1 MPSRRIYSNA
11 ISETAVAFYDSGGHN
26 HDGINSSL
34 IDTSK
39 YSLFDFNVNTVYST
53 NQRALA
59 QERNLQSFKNL
70 VISIVN
76 NNILSP
82 AGITLGENVIN
93 GFNIISRSITTNE
106 LATDSIKSLN
116 YSNPSSNIYSDVGTF
131 LDLDNGDIISSNFS
145 FVSGTLNLK
154 GNLLG
159 NKTGYS
165 DSTAGFF
172 LGLDSGQYKINFGNS
187 TDYLKWDGSSLDISG
202 AVTGGTIDIGGS
214 DSSSFH
220 VDSSGNMW
228 LGGGTF
234 ANGVFKVS
242 SSGVLTVKGS
252 GGYDDLQISTGQIL
266 LGSGANIYGSSST
279 LWLTGT
285 YVNTVA
291 SDIIL
296 QTGDPFTRGNA
307 VSVGFSSISTAYTVT
322 ANSSSASEPSFG
334 FNLDTNTGIFSPSA
348 DNLAISTGGVER
360 LRIQDNGNMLL
371 QTSGATMGL
380 NPPTGSGSLCELVNA
395 FGFYFIYRDT
405 SLSGTKENIQEVG
418 EWLVP
423 DMVDQI
429 NPMLWNRKTAPGIPE
444 IGPMAEDM
452 EAISPFLVACG
463 MDLDENG
470 DIIKTLEGINIK
482 SWVNLLTIGLQDARA
497 RIAYLEDLVEQLQVS
512 N

>member
-1 MPSRRIYSNA
+1 
-11 ISETAVAFYDSGGHN
+11 
-26 HDGINSSL
+26 
-34 IDTSK
+34 
-39 YSLFDFNVNTVYST
+39 
-53 NQRALA
+53 
-59 QERNLQSFKNL
+59 
-70 VISIVN
+70 
-76 NNILSP
+76 
-82 AGITLGENVIN
+82 
-93 GFNIISRSITTNE
+93 
-106 LATDSIKSLN
+106 
-116 YSNPSSNIYSDVGTF
+116 VGTF

-159 NKTGYS
+159 NKNGYS

-172 LGLDSGQYKINFGNS
+172 LGLDSGQYKINFGDS

-228 LGGGTF
+228 LGAGTF

-266 LGSGANIYGSSST
+266 LGSGANIYGTTGT

-285 YVNTVA
+285 YVSTVA
-291 SDIIL
+291 TDIIL
-296 QTGDPFTRGNA
+296 QTGDPFIRGNA

-322 ANSSSASEPSFG
+322 ANSSSASEPAFG
-334 FNLDTNTGIFSPSA
+334 FNSDTNTGIFSPSA

-360 LRIQDNGNMLL
+360 LRIQDNGNVLL

-423 DMVDQI
+423 DMIDQI
-429 NPMLWNRKTAPGIPE
+429 NPLLWNRKTAPGIPE

-463 MDLDENG
+463 IDLDEHG
-470 DIIKTLEGINIK
+470 EVVKTLEGINIK
-482 SWVNLLTIGLQDARA
+482 SWINLLTIGLQDARS
-497 RIAYLEDLVEQLQVS
+497 RITELEETVSQLRGTV
-512 N
+512 